1 MSVTQSA
8 IEQFDKERGI
18 KKLTNLDN
26 TGLYC
31 NSNHY
36 SKKTRQIVIEQTKKW
51 ASKARGSNVR

>member
-1 MSVTQSA
+1 MFISQSA

-18 KKLTNLDN
+18 KQLTAMDN

-36 SKKTRQIVIEQTKKW
+36 SKKTKQSLLAQQAKSVRKAK
-51 ASKARGSNVR
+51 SKQ

>member
-1 MSVTQSA
+1 MFISQSA

-18 KKLTNLDN
+18 KQLTAMDN

-36 SKKTRQIVIEQTKKW
+36 SKKPKQSLLAQQAKSVRKAK
-51 ASKARGSNVR
+51 SKQ

>member
-1 MSVTQSA
+1 MFISQSA

-18 KKLTNLDN
+18 KQLTAMDN

-36 SKKTRQIVIEQTKKW
+36 SKKTKHMLLAQQAKSARKAK
-51 ASKARGSNVR
+51 SKQ